1 MNTFIYTNAYIER
14 ERKGYG
20 HVHIYI
26 YLHMCGYIEIWRYG
40 NINRYTYMDM

>member
-1 MNTFIYTNAYIER
+1 MHIYRER
-14 ERKGYG
+14 ERDMDMYIY
-20 HVHIYI
+20 IYI